1 MFQSVTGYDDFLPK
15 NQTNQTNQKHD
26 QLQVHQLK
34 DGLSIFPKTFSSKR
48 SFTIPV
54 TNSKLTFC
62 ICIEQN

>member
-1 MFQSVTGYDDFLPK
+1 MFQSVTGYDDFLP
-15 NQTNQTNQKHD
+15 NNQTNQKHD

-62 ICIEQN
+62 ICTEQN

>member
-1 MFQSVTGYDDFLPK
+1 MFESVTGYDDFLP
-15 NQTNQTNQKHD
+15 NNQTNQKHD

-62 ICIEQN
+62 IRIDQN